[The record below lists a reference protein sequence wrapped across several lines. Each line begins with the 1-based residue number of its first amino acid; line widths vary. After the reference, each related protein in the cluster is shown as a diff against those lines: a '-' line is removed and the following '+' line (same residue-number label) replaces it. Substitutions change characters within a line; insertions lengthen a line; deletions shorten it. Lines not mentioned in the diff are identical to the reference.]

1 MSKFKFCT
9 SFLLILFIFGCGQNP
24 FTGKSTL
31 ALVPNS
37 QIIPMSF
44 KQYNQVL
51 EESKVIKEGDQAQM
65 IQRVGLRIA
74 NASERWLIKN
84 GYPDYTD
91 NYKWEFNLIEDDQVN
106 AWAMPGGKIVFY
118 TGILPIAKNEAGVA
132 TIMGHEVAHAL
143 ANHGQQRMSAG
154 QIQQTVG
161 AVGSI
166 ALGNEDQQTQELF
179 TTAYGIGSQIGI
191 MLPFSRNHET
201 EADKIGIKLMAIAG
215 YDPDEAAELW
225 KRMKEYSGGAGP
237 PQFLSTHPSTDERIN
252 NLQKWSAEAKA
263 EAAKFGVTSFQN

>member
-1 MSKFKFCT
+1 
-9 SFLLILFIFGCGQNP
+9 
-24 FTGKSTL
+24 
-31 ALVPNS
+31 
-37 QIIPMSF
+37 
-44 KQYNQVL
+44 
-51 EESKVIKEGDQAQM
+51 
-65 IQRVGLRIA
+65 
-74 NASERWLIKN
+74 
-84 GYPDYTD
+84 
-91 NYKWEFNLIEDDQVN
+91 
-106 AWAMPGGKIVFY
+106 
-118 TGILPIAKNEAGVA
+118 
-132 TIMGHEVAHAL
+132 
-143 ANHGQQRMSAG
+143 MSAG

-215 YDPDEAAELW
+215 YDPDEAAKLW